1 MGVLPS
7 TSSYSLPHDRS
18 INPAMSCWD
27 KEYWLYSESNQIK
40 KMVDSCSK
48 EPSSLGLDS
57 SFFCKAKK
65 GR

>member
-1 MGVLPS
+1 MEVIS
-7 TSSYSLPHDRS
+7 SASSYSLLHDRS

-40 KMVDSCSK
+40 KMVDLCSK

-57 SFFCKAKK
+57 SFFCKAKNK
-65 GR
+65 R